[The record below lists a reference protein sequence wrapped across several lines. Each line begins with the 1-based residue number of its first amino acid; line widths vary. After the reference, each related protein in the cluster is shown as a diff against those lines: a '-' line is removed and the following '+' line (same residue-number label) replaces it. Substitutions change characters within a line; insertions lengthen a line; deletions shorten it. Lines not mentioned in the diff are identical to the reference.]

1 MMMTYSLKSY
11 NQELFDS
18 YLKLDNIKDLS
29 SPLLVSSKRFL
40 GNIKKNPIMYI
51 GQETNGWVNYDKDN
65 VSLDDIENS
74 YDDFLIDYKT
84 SKTAFW
90 QFIKDIVGSYDE
102 IASNVVWTNTL
113 VVGNRY
119 SKGSPEFNN
128 KIKNLSLNYLLF
140 LYEYFEPSI
149 IINVSGNTSPY
160 YKVTRDFLSI
170 ISSNIKDIYPNKNE
184 SMVIDTDKSII
195 WTYHP
200 MRLRLDNN
208 FDENINKIRKL
219 I

>member
-1 MMMTYSLKSY
+1 MMIYSLKSY
-11 NQELFDS
+11 NEEVFDS
-18 YLKLDNIKDLS
+18 YLKLDNKDVLS

-40 GNIKKNPIMYI
+40 SNIKKHPIMYI
-51 GQETNGWVNYDKDN
+51 GQETNGWVNYNKDN

-84 SKTAFW
+84 SKTTFW
-90 QFIKDIVGSYDE
+90 QFIRAIVGSYDD
-102 IASNVVWTNTL
+102 IASNVIWTNTL
-113 VVGNRY
+113 IVGNRY

-149 IINVSGNTSPY
+149 VVDVSGNTNPY
-160 YKVTRDFLSI
+160 YKVTKEFLYKI
-170 ISSNIKDIYPNKNE
+170 DSNIKDSYPSKDN
-184 SMVIDTDKSII
+184 SII
-195 WTYHP
+195 MDIDNSIVWTYHP
-200 MRLRLDNN
+200 IKLRLDNK
-208 FDENINKIRKL
+208 FDESINKIRKL